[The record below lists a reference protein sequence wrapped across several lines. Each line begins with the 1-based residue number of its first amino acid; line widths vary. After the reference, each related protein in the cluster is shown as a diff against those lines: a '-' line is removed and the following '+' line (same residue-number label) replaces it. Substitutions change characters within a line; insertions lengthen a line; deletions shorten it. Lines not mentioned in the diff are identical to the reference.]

1 MRKLCVGF
9 DSYRTE
15 NAIVIMNTFQ
25 YVVTAKYWFDY
36 IEIEFHKTW
45 FL

>member
-9 DSYRTE
+9 NSYRTE
-15 NAIVIMNTFQ
+15 TAIMIINTFQ
-25 YVVTAKYWFDY
+25 CVVMAKYWFDY
-36 IEIEFHKTW
+36 IEIEFNKNW